1 MNEKDGP
8 NKIDINS
15 QDLPQAPK
23 PQKLVINLDDLP
35 PERESKVYPG
45 FSDEG
50 HVFAAKDKPGV
61 GGKAIWDLVL
71 AGLVGGFVG
80 WAITELFFDDTVIA
94 YETYFQLL
102 MEMAYFTAIIGGA
115 IGALLGSV
123 EGLSSKVLEKAI
135 RGFTVTLA
143 FGLAGGAIGGIIAQ
157 LVYSFFGG
165 GYLENI
171 LLQIIVRAVAWGLVG
186 LFVGIGQGFG
196 TGGGKKVVNGLLGGL
211 VGGLIG
217 GFLFDIIGMF
227 TMTGMLSRA
236 VAIPAIGACTGF
248 GIGIVQEI
256 RKEAWLKVIQGATSG
271 KEYIVFGSRTVLGS
285 SAKCD
290 IVLVKDPDVAPMHA
304 EINLVNKS
312 YNIRELNST
321 AGVWVGRRRVTNQ
334 RLKNGDMIKIG
345 SSLLQFFEKQVNPSV

>member
-1 MNEKDGP
+1 MNEKDELK
-8 NKIDINS
+8 KIDINEE
-15 QDLPQAPK
+15 DLPQLPILE
-23 PQKLVINLDDLP
+23 KLIVNLEDLS

-45 FSDEG
+45 FSDEE
-50 HVFAAKDKPGV
+50 HIFEAKDKPGF
-61 GGKAIWDLVL
+61 GAKAIWHLVL

-80 WAITELFFDDTVIA
+80 WVITELFYSDAIIA
-94 YETYFQLL
+94 HETYIQLL
-102 MEMAYFTAIIGGA
+102 IEISCFTAIIGGT

-123 EGLSSKVLEKAI
+123 EGLSSKVSEKAVK
-135 RGFTVTLA
+135 GFAVALVV
-143 FGLAGGAIGGIIAQ
+143 GLAGGAIGGVIGQ

-171 LLQIIVRAVAWGLVG
+171 IMQIAVRAVAWGLVG

-217 GFLFDIIGMF
+217 GFLFDIIGLF

-256 RKEAWLKVIQGATSG
+256 RKEAWLKVLQGATSG

-285 SAKCD
+285 STKCD
-290 IVLVKDPDVAPMHA
+290 IVLVQDPEVAPMHA
-304 EINLVNKS
+304 EISLVNKS
-312 YNIRELNST
+312 YIIRELNNA
-321 AGVWVGRRRVTNQ
+321 AGVWVGRHRVTNQ
-334 RLKNGDMIKIG
+334 KLKNGDMIKIG
-345 SSLLQFFEKQVNPSV
+345 QNLLQFFERQVNKSG